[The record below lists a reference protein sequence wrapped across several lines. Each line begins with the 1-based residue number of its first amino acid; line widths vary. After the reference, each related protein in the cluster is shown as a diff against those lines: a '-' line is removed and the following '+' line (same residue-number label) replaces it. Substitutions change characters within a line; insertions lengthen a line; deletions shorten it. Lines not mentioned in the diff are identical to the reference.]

1 MKVRIEMPLHI
12 AKATEKYVRQEFVD
26 EILMWAM
33 ETELDADFYAF
44 AYEREYDRVWGRIK
58 RAWAVFT
65 VATDDTFMFT
75 LKWGALL
82 HKNQSKEAT
91 C

>member
-12 AKATEKYVRQEFVD
+12 ANARDNYVRQDFVD

-33 ETELDADFYAF
+33 ETEMDADFYAF
-44 AYEREYDRVWGRIK
+44 TYERECDFRYLKIK
-58 RAWAVFT
+58 QAWAVFS

-75 LKWGALL
+75 LRWGALL
-82 HKNQSKEAT
+82 HKQQALL
-91 C
+91 

>member
-1 MKVRIEMPLHI
+1 MKVRIDMPLEI
-12 AKATEKYVRQEFVD
+12 ARASEKCIRQEFVD
-26 EILMWAM
+26 EILLWAM

-44 AYEREYDRVWGRIK
+44 AYEREYDYRWGRIK
-58 RAWAVFT
+58 KAWAVFT

-82 HKNQSKEAT
+82 HKDQK
-91 C
+91 

>member
-12 AKATEKYVRQEFVD
+12 AKANDDYVRKDFVD
-26 EILMWAM
+26 EILRWAM
-33 ETELDADFYAF
+33 ETEMDADFYAF
-44 AYEREYDRVWGRIK
+44 AYERERGYRWGRIN

-65 VATDDTFMFT
+65 VTTDDTFMFT

-82 HKNQSKEAT
+82 HKK
-91 C
+91 